1 MPTFFPAE
9 SSGANSWTERD
20 SVLNS
25 FKAIGS
31 AQVKARR
38 VKAKGEIYCGS
49 RAGRAAAARF
59 YGDARSLKNKILLVD
74 NFRV

>member
-1 MPTFFPAE
+1 M
-9 SSGANSWTERD
+9 ERV

-38 VKAKGEIYCGS
+38 AKAKGEIYKS
-49 RAGRAAAARF
+49 
-59 YGDARSLKNKILLVD
+59 ARSCLAEMAATHRMMWQITTTVARLG
-74 NFRV
+74 